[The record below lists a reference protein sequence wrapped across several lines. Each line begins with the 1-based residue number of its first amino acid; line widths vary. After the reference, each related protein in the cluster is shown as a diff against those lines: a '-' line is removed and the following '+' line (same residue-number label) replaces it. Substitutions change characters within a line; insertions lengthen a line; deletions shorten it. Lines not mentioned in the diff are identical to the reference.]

1 MTEEHI
7 RLISRYTKELVLC
20 LDNDAAGEDATQR
33 ALALLRGSDLEVKVL
48 RLPQKRG
55 EDGTL
60 GKQDPDDYIKRYG
73 GQAFEALMNR
83 SENSVEYR
91 LG

>member
-1 MTEEHI
+1 M
-7 RLISRYTKELVLC
+7 
-20 LDNDAAGEDATQR
+20 
-33 ALALLRGSDLEVKVL
+33 L

-91 LG
+91 LGQVQGKYDLEKDDQRSAIFRRRLA